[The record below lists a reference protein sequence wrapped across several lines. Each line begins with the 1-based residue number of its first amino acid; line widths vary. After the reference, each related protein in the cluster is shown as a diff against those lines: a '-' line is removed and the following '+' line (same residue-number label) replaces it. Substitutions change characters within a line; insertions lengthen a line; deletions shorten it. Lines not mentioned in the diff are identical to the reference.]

1 MSVIS
6 FIVIIPE
13 GVFNRHYPVQ
23 YRALVGLVD
32 GYAGVLLRLVLHESK
47 VLADTN
53 VCNLAVGLKMPLDVD
68 DFGADGVKVD
78 NKERPGGLCICPCR
92 PVAVLGHRLLLP

>member
-1 MSVIS
+1 MFVDLLILDGGWA
-6 FIVIIPE
+6 VP
-13 GVFNRHYPVQ
+13 
-23 YRALVGLVD
+23 LVGLVD

-53 VCNLAVGLKMPLDVD
+53 VCNLAVGLKMPLDIN

-92 PVAVLGHRLLLP
+92 PVAVLGDRLLLLEE